1 MMIQRFASPFLA
13 ASLLLA
19 PLPAAAQLFGPNE
32 EQRANEAR
40 QNADID
46 ALGRQAQQT
55 SDRIQQLEDRVR
67 SLTSSLSQATG
78 TNEELAH
85 QIRQQNQKIDEMQR
99 DFAYRLCTL
108 SAQQL
113 GAADS
118 MNCAAA
124 GTASA
129 VPQQSFAPQAMRPG
143 DPLPPID
150 AGGGDFASAPSAP
163 GPGRPPGTL
172 GTLPASSLN
181 GSMAGPGNA
190 SQYDAAMNLMSRAQ
204 YAEAAAAFRAYAD
217 GNPGDTDLTP
227 QAVTSALSRFM
238 KEFPNNKAF
247 HALLRYSLAP
257 KKAIVVHRLSQ
268 ALFDELMRDI
278 RFRYIQAQVHA
289 GEMVGALA
297 AQSIGEQ
304 TTQLT
309 LNTFHSAGT
318 AKANATSG
326 VPRIEELLSASSN
339 PKRPSNTIY
348 LQTPTMSSA
357 IDKMKEIQK
366 TTLRDIAK
374 SVRIFYDPYPLAA
387 TTVMEEDRDML
398 ARYEAFSTDPD
409 GSCGSPWIL
418 RLEMDK
424 GRVEWVVFNPRGT
437 PLKTDSFET
446 DEPFAYVPASDTLP

>member
-67 SLTSSLSQATG
+67 SLTSSLTQATG

-129 VPQQSFAPQAMRPG
+129 VPQQSFAPQSMRPG
-143 DPLPPID
+143 GPLPPID

-227 QAVTSALSRFM
+227 QAVYWIGNM
-238 KEFPNNKAF
+238 AF
-247 HALLRYSLAP
+247 AQRDYPTAQRSFAEVIKKYP
-257 KKAIVVHRLSQ
+257 KSPR
-268 ALFDELMRDI
+268 
-278 RFRYIQAQVHA
+278 A
-289 GEMVGALA
+289 GDAMLKL
-297 AQSIGEQ
+297 AQSFMG
-304 TTQLT
+304 L
-309 LNTFHSAGT
+309 G
-318 AKANATSG
+318 
-326 VPRIEELLSASSN
+326 
-339 PKRPSNTIY
+339 
-348 LQTPTMSSA
+348 
-357 IDKMKEIQK
+357 QK
-366 TTLRDIAK
+366 SEGCTTLGLLTQKRYPNASPQTFAQAA
-374 SVRIFYDPYPLAA
+374 SVRKTA
-387 TTVMEEDRDML
+387 
-398 ARYEAFSTDPD
+398 
-409 GSCGSPWIL
+409 CG
-418 RLEMDK
+418 K
-424 GRVEWVVFNPRGT
+424 
-437 PLKTDSFET
+437 
-446 DEPFAYVPASDTLP
+446 

>member
-1 MMIQRFASPFLA
+1 MMIQLFAYPFLA

-40 QNADID
+40 QNEDID

-67 SLTSSLSQATG
+67 SLTSSLTQATG

-113 GAADS
+113 GATDT

-150 AGGGDFASAPSAP
+150 AGGGDFASAPPAP

-227 QAVTSALSRFM
+227 QAVYWIGNM
-238 KEFPNNKAF
+238 AF
-247 HALLRYSLAP
+247 AQRDYPTAQRSFAEVIKKYP
-257 KKAIVVHRLSQ
+257 KSPR
-268 ALFDELMRDI
+268 
-278 RFRYIQAQVHA
+278 A
-289 GEMVGALA
+289 GDAMLKL
-297 AQSIGEQ
+297 AQSFMG
-304 TTQLT
+304 L
-309 LNTFHSAGT
+309 G
-318 AKANATSG
+318 
-326 VPRIEELLSASSN
+326 
-339 PKRPSNTIY
+339 
-348 LQTPTMSSA
+348 
-357 IDKMKEIQK
+357 QK
-366 TTLRDIAK
+366 SEGCTTLGLLTQKRYPNASPQTFAQAA
-374 SVRIFYDPYPLAA
+374 SVRKTA
-387 TTVMEEDRDML
+387 
-398 ARYEAFSTDPD
+398 
-409 GSCGSPWIL
+409 CG
-418 RLEMDK
+418 R
-424 GRVEWVVFNPRGT
+424 
-437 PLKTDSFET
+437 
-446 DEPFAYVPASDTLP
+446 